1 MRTTKSTYCLF
12 NLSKPFVVCLALML
26 NWGASNAQQTK
37 MYDVIRNDNKVGT
50 LKTSSVNTSMGQM
63 YYIESFVKVW
73 VVINI
78 KVNYNQSNIYKDG
91 VLRQG
96 AVIRTVNGSTK
107 MNNNILWQPGGGY
120 ICLKKD
126 GDTVRHKEEIKYST
140 AMLYFAEPI
149 NLSRVYS
156 EGALAF
162 IPIKKTEDHT
172 YELTLIDGNKN
183 YYTYKN
189 GVCVKVK
196 AETDHGTVYFV
207 AQ

>member
-1 MRTTKSTYCLF
+1 MST
-12 NLSKPFVVCLALML
+12 A
-26 NWGASNAQQTK
+26 
-37 MYDVIRNDNKVGT
+37 
-50 LKTSSVNTSMGQM
+50 MGQM

-78 KVNYNQSNIYKDG
+78 KVNFNQSNLYRDG
-91 VLRQG
+91 ILKQG

-107 MNNNILWQPGGGY
+107 VNNNILWQPGGGY

-140 AMLYFAEPI
+140 AMLYFVEPV
-149 NLSRVYS
+149 NLNRIYS
-156 EGALAF
+156 EGSLAF
-162 IPIKKTEDHT
+162 IPIKKTEGHT
-172 YELTLIDGNKN
+172 YELTLVDGNKN
-183 YYTYKN
+183 YYTYEN